1 MNPLLRFLT
10 LQTTLSYS
18 NFFMLGRAVHAPSHN
33 GSPENQRAALHPLVF
48 TLARRFML
56 VLLLSSFNIVAV
68 NMLGMNLLEDG
79 LAIAQVAAYGAE
91 LAKSTGTSRP
101 TLEHAKNLIETHQEG
116 AAIATLKRFL
126 TSSPKQEEID
136 DAYLLMA
143 AALIGKKEHEE
154 ALTYLSQLLTEFPTS
169 ELAGLAR
176 LMIGAAQLALGKSD
190 AALSALTEAKSA
202 VEDPETKRQ
211 ALRMVAELHA
221 QKGDVPRAIQAW
233 LEEMNLAPV
242 EQRRESR
249 ERIKDLIFEKT
260 DKKGLVRLREIYPA
274 EFPGDLALIR
284 LIEMQNAQGEEHL
297 AERNIRLFLARFHN
311 HDYAPVAK
319 DMLHAFQNKLQ
330 ASQHIIAAVLPLSG
344 RLQAFGAEALNGIQ
358 IALDKARDHLGINA
372 IGLQVVDSETDKM
385 ALRLELG
392 DLLNERHPVA
402 VIGPLLSKDLPLV
415 AGLAEQTA
423 TPFVTPSA
431 NSSDV
436 RHLGAYLF
444 STAMTQPLQAQRLA
458 DYAIGQAGHRR
469 FCILYP
475 DTPYGHDLAML
486 FGNEV
491 KRRGAELIAMEPYKE
506 TDTDFSQPIRRIK
519 ETDLKKYGQTETV
532 KTTKNGKNIVRI
544 LYTPGFDAVF
554 LPGDFNQVAMI
565 APQLAFYDVK
575 VPLLG
580 TNTWNS
586 PNLTKLTDR
595 SIDGSTFVDGFF
607 LDSPDQNVREF
618 VDRYRKKYQ
627 MDPSPFAAQAYDAT
641 RIVIEAI
648 RKGATTGR
656 DVREQLME
664 MQEAPAL
671 TGPAS
676 FAASGALN
684 RRLYVIHLKNGRLV
698 QLN

>member
-1 MNPLLRFLT
+1 MNRNPIILT
-10 LQTTLSYS
+10 GLITVSYSNLFMFGRAPHACLSGDPSSDQSAAPRSFSGLSYS
-18 NFFMLGRAVHAPSHN
+18 PLAMLTV
-33 GSPENQRAALHPLVF
+33 LLVF
-48 TLARRFML
+48 LTVLGGGVCLAQ
-56 VLLLSSFNIVAV
+56 
-68 NMLGMNLLEDG
+68 
-79 LAIAQVAAYGAE
+79 LAIPTTE
-91 LAKSTGTSRP
+91 LAKSSSGTPRP

-116 AAIATLKRFL
+116 AAIITLKRFL
-126 TSSPKQEEID
+126 ASSPKQEDID

-154 ALTYLSQLLTEFPTS
+154 ALTFLNQLLAEFPAS
-169 ELAGLAR
+169 HLAGRAR

-190 AALSALTEAKSA
+190 AALSAFTEAKSS
-202 VEDPETKRQ
+202 VEEPETKRQ
-211 ALRMVAELHA
+211 ALRMVAELHT
-221 QKGDVPRAIQAW
+221 QKGDIPRAIQAW
-233 LEEMNLAPV
+233 LEEMTLAPTD
-242 EQRRESR
+242 QRRESR
-249 ERIKDLIFEKT
+249 ERIKDLIFEKM
-260 DKKGLVRLREIYPA
+260 DKKALMRLRETYPA

-297 AERNIRLFLARFHN
+297 AERNIRVFLARFPN
-311 HDYAPVAK
+311 HDYVPVAM
-319 DMLHAFQNKLQ
+319 DMLRAFQSKLQ

-344 RLQAFGAEALNGIQ
+344 KLQAFGTEALNGIR
-358 IALDKARDHLGINA
+358 IAIDKARDHLGINA
-372 IGLQVVDSETDKM
+372 VGLQIIDSETDKT

-392 DLLNERHPVA
+392 DLLNERHPLA
-402 VIGPLLSKDLPLV
+402 VIGPLLSRDLPLV
-415 AGLAEQTA
+415 AGLADQTA

-431 NSSDV
+431 NTSNV

-444 STAMTQPLQAQRLA
+444 ITAMTQPLQAQRLA

-475 DTPYGHDLAML
+475 DTPYGHELATL

-491 KRRGAELIAMEPYKE
+491 KRRGGELIALESYKE
-506 TDTDFSQPIRRIK
+506 ADTDFSQAIRRIK
-519 ETDLKKYGQTETV
+519 EADLKKYGQAGTV

-586 PNLTKLTDR
+586 PNLTKFADR
-595 SIDGSTFVDGFF
+595 SIDGSTFVDAFF
-607 LDSPDQNVREF
+607 LDSPDQNIREF
-618 VDRYRKKYQ
+618 VDRYRRKYQ
-627 MDPSPFAAQAYDAT
+627 SDPSPFAAQAYDAA
-641 RIVIEAI
+641 RVVIEAI
-648 RKGATTGR
+648 RKGATSGKAVH
-656 DVREQLME
+656 DQLIE
-664 MQEAPAL
+664 MQDAPTL

-684 RRLYVIHLKNGRLV
+684 RRLYVIHVKNGRLV

>member
-1 MNPLLRFLT
+1 MVHYPDTLT
-10 LQTTLSYS
+10 AQTSLSYS
-18 NFFMLGRAVHAPSHN
+18 DRFMVGCAAHSRSSN
-33 GSPENQRAALHPLVF
+33 GSSQEHGAHLHPSSLWFVRLF
-48 TLARRFML
+48 LA
-56 VLLLSSFNIVAV
+56 VLLVMLMHVLDEGLS
-68 NMLGMNLLEDG
+68 
-79 LAIAQVAAYGAE
+79 IAQPVVPGTE
-91 LAKSTGTSRP
+91 LAKSSGGTPRP

-126 TSSPKQEEID
+126 ASSPKPDDID
-136 DAYLLMA
+136 DAYLLLA

-154 ALTYLSQLLTEFPTS
+154 ALTYLNQLLAEFPAS
-169 ELAGLAR
+169 NLAGRAR

-211 ALRMVAELHA
+211 ALRMVAELHT
-221 QKGDVPRAIQAW
+221 QKGDIPRAIHAW
-233 LEEMNLAPV
+233 IEEMSLAPV

-249 ERIKDLIFEKT
+249 ERIKDLIFEKM
-260 DKKGLVRLREIYPA
+260 DKKALMRLRDTYPA

-297 AERNIRLFLARFHN
+297 AERNIRVFLARFPN
-311 HDYAPVAK
+311 HDYGPVAT
-319 DMLHAFQNKLQ
+319 DMLRAFQSKLQ

-344 RLQAFGAEALNGIQ
+344 KLQAFGTEALNGIQ
-358 IALDKARDHLGINA
+358 IAADKARDHLGMNG
-372 IGLQVVDSETDKM
+372 IGLQVIDSETDKR
-385 ALRLELG
+385 ALRMELG
-392 DLLNERHPVA
+392 DLLNERRPLA
-402 VIGPLLSKDLPLV
+402 VIGPLLSRDLPLV
-415 AGLAEQTA
+415 AELADQTA

-431 NSSDV
+431 NVSDV

-444 STAMTQPLQAQRLA
+444 STAMTQPLQARRLA

-475 DTPYGHDLAML
+475 DTPYGHELAAL
-486 FGNEV
+486 FDHEV
-491 KRRGAELIAMEPYKE
+491 KQRGGELIAMESYKE
-506 TDTDFSQPIRRIK
+506 TDVDFSQPIRRLK
-519 ETDLKKYGQTETV
+519 EADLKKYGQTETV
-532 KTTKNGKNIVRI
+532 KTTKNGKNIARI

-554 LPGDFNQVAMI
+554 LPGDFHQVAMI

-586 PNLTKLTDR
+586 PHLTKLADR
-595 SIDGSTFVDGFF
+595 SIDGSTFVDAFF

-618 VDRYRKKYQ
+618 VDRYRRKYQ
-627 MDPSPFAAQAYDAT
+627 TDPSPFAAQAYDAT

-656 DVREQLME
+656 AVRDQLME
-664 MQEAPAL
+664 MQDFPTL

-676 FAASGALN
+676 FGAGGALN
-684 RRLYVIHLKNGRLV
+684 RRLYVIHVKSGRLV

>member
-1 MNPLLRFLT
+1 MDLYPNTLT
-10 LQTTLSYS
+10 AQTTLSYS
-18 NFFMLGRAVHAPSHN
+18 DRFMVGCVAHSRSSN
-33 GSPENQRAALHPLVF
+33 GSSHEQWADLHPSSLLF
-48 TLARRFML
+48 ARLFIA
-56 VLLLSSFNIVAV
+56 VLLVVLMNVFGEGLS
-68 NMLGMNLLEDG
+68 
-79 LAIAQVAAYGAE
+79 IAEPVTPGTE
-91 LAKSTGTSRP
+91 LAKSSGGTPRP

-126 TSSPKQEEID
+126 ASSPKQDDID
-136 DAYLLMA
+136 DAYLLLA

-154 ALTYLSQLLTEFPTS
+154 ALTYLNQLLAEFPAS
-169 ELAGLAR
+169 NLAGRAR

-211 ALRMVAELHA
+211 ALRMVAELHT
-221 QKGDVPRAIQAW
+221 QKGDIPRAIHAW
-233 LEEMNLAPV
+233 IEEMSLAPV

-249 ERIKDLIFEKT
+249 ERIKDLIFEKM
-260 DKKGLVRLREIYPA
+260 DKKALMRLRETYPA

-297 AERNIRLFLARFHN
+297 AERNIRVFLARFPN
-311 HDYAPVAK
+311 HDYGPVAT
-319 DMLHAFQNKLQ
+319 DMLRAFQHKLQ
-330 ASQHIIAAVLPLSG
+330 GSQHIIAAVLPLSG
-344 RLQAFGAEALNGIQ
+344 KLQAFGTEALNGIQ
-358 IALDKARDHLGINA
+358 IAVDKARDHLGMNGV
-372 IGLQVVDSETDKM
+372 GLQVIDSETDKM
-385 ALRLELG
+385 ALRMELG
-392 DLLNERHPVA
+392 DLLNERHPLA
-402 VIGPLLSKDLPLV
+402 VIGPLLSRDLPLV
-415 AGLAEQTA
+415 AGLADQTA

-431 NSSDV
+431 NVSDV

-444 STAMTQPLQAQRLA
+444 STAMTQPLQARRLA

-475 DTPYGHDLAML
+475 DTPYGHELAAL

-491 KRRGAELIAMEPYKE
+491 KQRGGELIAMESYKE
-506 TDTDFSQPIRRIK
+506 TDADFSQPIRRLK
-519 ETDLKKYGQTETV
+519 EADLKKYGQTETV

-554 LPGDFNQVAMI
+554 LPGDFHQIAMI

-586 PNLTKLTDR
+586 PNLTKLADR
-595 SIDGSTFVDGFF
+595 SIDGSTFVDAFF
-607 LDSPDQNVREF
+607 LDSPDQNIREF
-618 VDRYRKKYQ
+618 VDRYRRKYQ
-627 MDPSPFAAQAYDAT
+627 TDPSPFAAQAYDAT

-656 DVREQLME
+656 AVRDQLME
-664 MQEAPAL
+664 MQEFPTL

-684 RRLYVIHLKNGRLV
+684 RRLYVIHVKNGRLV

>member
-1 MNPLLRFLT
+1 MVLYPTMLT
-10 LQTTLSYS
+10 PQTTLSYS
-18 NFFMLGRAVHAPSHN
+18 DRFMVGCAAHFRSSN
-33 GSPENQRAALHPLVF
+33 GSSQAHGADF
-48 TLARRFML
+48 Y
-56 VLLLSSFNIVAV
+56 LSSSSSARLFMVI
-68 NMLGMNLLEDG
+68 LLALLPDICGVFGETFS
-79 LAIAQVAAYGAE
+79 IAQPVTPGTE
-91 LAKSTGTSRP
+91 LAKSSGGTPRP

-116 AAIATLKRFL
+116 AAIVTLKRFL
-126 TSSPKQEEID
+126 ASSPKQEDLD
-136 DAYLLMA
+136 DTYLLLA

-154 ALTYLSQLLTEFPTS
+154 ALTYLYQLLGEFPAS
-169 ELAGLAR
+169 DLAGRAR

-190 AALSALTEAKSA
+190 AALSALTEAKSS

-211 ALRMVAELHA
+211 ALRMIAELHT
-221 QKGDVPRAIQAW
+221 QKGDTPRAIQAW
-233 LEEMNLAPV
+233 IEEMSLAPI

-249 ERIKDLIFEKT
+249 ERVKDLIFEKM
-260 DKKGLVRLREIYPA
+260 DKKALMRLRETYPA

-297 AERNIRLFLARFHN
+297 AERNIRVFLARFPT
-311 HDYAPVAK
+311 HDYVPVAT
-319 DMLHAFQNKLQ
+319 DMLRAFQGKLQ
-330 ASQHIIAAVLPLSG
+330 ASQHVIAAVLPLSG
-344 RLQAFGAEALNGIQ
+344 KLQAFGTEALNGIQ
-358 IALDKARDHLGINA
+358 IAVDKARDHLGMNA

-392 DLLNERHPVA
+392 DLLNERHPLA
-402 VIGPLLSKDLPLV
+402 VIGPLLSRDLSLV
-415 AGLAEQTA
+415 AALADQTT

-431 NSSDV
+431 NMSDV
-436 RHLGAYLF
+436 RHLGDYLF
-444 STAMTQPLQAQRLA
+444 STAMTQPLQARRLA
-458 DYAIGQAGHRR
+458 DYAISQAGHHR

-475 DTPYGHDLAML
+475 DTSYGHELAAL

-491 KRRGAELIAMEPYKE
+491 KQRGGELIAMESYKE
-506 TDTDFSQPIRRIK
+506 TDTDFTQPIRRLK
-519 ETDLKKYGQTETV
+519 EADLKKYGQTETV

-586 PNLTKLTDR
+586 PNLTKLADR
-595 SIDGSTFVDGFF
+595 SIDGSTFVDAFF

-618 VDRYRKKYQ
+618 VDRYRRKYQ
-627 MDPSPFAAQAYDAT
+627 ADPSPFAAQAYDAT

-656 DVREQLME
+656 AVRDQLME
-664 MQEAPAL
+664 MQEFPTL

-676 FAASGALN
+676 FGASGALN
-684 RRLYVIHLKNGRLV
+684 RRLYVIHVKNGRLV

>member
-1 MNPLLRFLT
+1 MKYEAAGTEQHPKILT
-10 LQTTLSYS
+10 LETTVSYS
-18 NFFMLGRAVHAPSHN
+18 DGSMLRRLAHAPLFKGSSQAHLADSTLFGLPRSYRLLIVSLFIVSLSFLGRD
-33 GSPENQRAALHPLVF
+33 
-48 TLARRFML
+48 
-56 VLLLSSFNIVAV
+56 LS
-68 NMLGMNLLEDG
+68 
-79 LAIAQVAAYGAE
+79 GAE
-91 LAKSTGTSRP
+91 PALSGSDFAKSSTTPSRP

-116 AAIATLKRFL
+116 AAIVTLKRFL
-126 TSSPKQEEID
+126 AASPKQEDVD

-154 ALTYLSQLLTEFPTS
+154 ALTYLNQLLAEFPASNLT
-169 ELAGLAR
+169 GRAR

-211 ALRMVAELHA
+211 ALRMVAELHT
-221 QKGDVPRAIQAW
+221 QKGDIPRAIHAW
-233 LEEMNLAPV
+233 IEEMTLAPV

-249 ERIKDLIFEKT
+249 ERIKDLIFEKM
-260 DKKGLVRLREIYPA
+260 DKKALMRLRETYPA
-274 EFPGDLALIR
+274 DFPGDLALIR
-284 LIEMQNAQGEEHL
+284 LIEMQNAQGEEYL
-297 AERNIRLFLARFHN
+297 AERNIRVFLARFPN
-311 HDYAPVAK
+311 HDYVPVAT
-319 DMLHAFQNKLQ
+319 DMLRAFQSKLQ
-330 ASQHIIAAVLPLSG
+330 ASQHIIAAVLPLTG
-344 RLQAFGAEALNGIQ
+344 KLQAFGTEALNGIQ
-358 IALDKARDHLGINA
+358 IAIDKARDHLGMNA

-392 DLLNERHPVA
+392 DLLHERHPLA
-402 VIGPLLSKDLPLV
+402 VIGPLLSRDLLMV
-415 AGLAEQTA
+415 AGLADQTA

-431 NSSDV
+431 NMSDV

-444 STAMTQPLQAQRLA
+444 STAITHPLQAQRLA

-475 DTPYGHDLAML
+475 DTPYGHELAAL
-486 FGNEV
+486 FDNEV
-491 KRRGAELIAMEPYKE
+491 KRRGAELIAMEAYKE
-506 TDTDFSQPIRRIK
+506 ADTDFSQAIRRIK
-519 ETDLKKYGQTETV
+519 EADLKKYGQSETV
-532 KTTKNGKNIVRI
+532 KATKNGKTIVRI
-544 LYTPGFDAVF
+544 VYTPGFDAMF

-580 TNTWNS
+580 TNTWNA
-586 PNLTKLTDR
+586 PNLTKLADR
-595 SIDGSTFVDGFF
+595 SLDGSTFVDAFF

-627 MDPSPFAAQAYDAT
+627 TDPSPFAAQTYDAT

-648 RKGATTGR
+648 RKGAASGSAVH
-656 DVREQLME
+656 DQLIE
-664 MQEAPAL
+664 MQEFPTL

-676 FAASGALN
+676 FGAGGALN
-684 RRLYVIHLKNGRLV
+684 RRLYVIHMKNGRLV